1 MDWANDSLNKLEET
15 REGRLSS
22 NPPDIGEDEAQKL
35 LYQYH
40 PDYIGRQRNVRLGPN
55 AGNGKV
61 PYELADLLESDS
73 QLPVGFEPSVNIE
86 KDVLMNPYT
95 PPLKDD
101 SYMPGNSGDP
111 RGIPINISTQ
121 GASRNTPY
129 RQVGILTRTN
139 GPETI
144 LSLMGRPLFSN
155 RNKWQYYTMNDKGN
169 NIKLPVTN
177 KSKSCTNEYGCD
189 ELYNGDSVYVEGIND
204 AFKVTMYD
212 NNVMRYILFL

>member
-1 MDWANDSLNKLEET
+1 MDCYGIICIENFTIVILIAVIGVAFVFFHVQNKAHTGSQQTINEKIIVQE
-15 REGRLSS
+15 SS
-22 NPPDIGEDEAQKL
+22 PLRGL
-35 LYQYH
+35 FS
-40 PDYIGRQRNVRLGPN
+40 R
-55 AGNGKV
+55 
-61 PYELADLLESDS
+61 
-73 QLPVGFEPSVNIE
+73 PSYSFSNIE

-111 RGIPINISTQ
+111 RGIPINISTH

-212 NNVMRYILFL
+212 NNTMEYIPYL